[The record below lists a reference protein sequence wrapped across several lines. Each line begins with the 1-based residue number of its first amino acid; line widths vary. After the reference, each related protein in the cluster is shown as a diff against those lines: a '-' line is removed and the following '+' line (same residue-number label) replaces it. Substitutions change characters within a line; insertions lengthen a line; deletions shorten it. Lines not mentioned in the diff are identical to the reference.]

1 MSSKISSPPASGRPK
16 PRPPKSP
23 DRAQEQ
29 PMNEKKHASEET
41 LDEPVMDGSTEE
53 EASNVDPRKGQSD
66 PALIRHPEKDDKTS
80 APYNL

>member
-1 MSSKISSPPASGRPK
+1 
-16 PRPPKSP
+16 
-23 DRAQEQ
+23 
-29 PMNEKKHASEET
+29 MNEKKHENEET
-41 LDEPVMDGSTEE
+41 LDAPVMDGSTEE